1 MNRQRTYI
9 GLAALLLVLPLTV
22 IADDAGVE
30 SQFVLG
36 AGARSL
42 GMGGAMTSLPFD
54 ASIVYYNPAGLP
66 RLEHQDLSFMHMSL
80 FEGTLYDVAA
90 WASPV
95 NGVGGFGAGFMRI
108 GTDDIIRRADFIDQG
123 SFNYSSWQFLLAYG
137 RKFGSHVSTGLTFKV
152 LNASIDEESDY
163 GLGLDAG
170 AQVDLISRLS
180 LGVMARDLLPPQ
192 LTLDTLSENVP
203 VTFTGGL
210 ALNRAP
216 LSSSVALS
224 AALDV
229 EKIEA
234 RKARVHTGAELLIVD
249 KYAIRGGYDRDN
261 FTVGAGL
268 AYGRMK
274 FDYAYK
280 FLEYIE
286 DSHRFSLSILIGPS
300 IAEQERRRQEAEEQR
315 GTMMLQGER
324 ERQFQFFK
332 SKADTFYQRL
342 ELDSALSY
350 YQRALAF
357 DEANQEILGTIGAIQ
372 NVQRDQDQEIRRL
385 QDARKDQE
393 RFVSTY
399 YEQARLFYVKK
410 YYPAALDL
418 INLVLDIDPTYERA
432 LSLKSEIEGATGTEI
447 AASRKAA
454 VLAEREGHFVNAVEA
469 YNRILE
475 LSPEDAESRAGK
487 QRLIERLDIT
497 QQLKLGVDLYN
508 AGKLTEARR
517 QFEAVSK
524 LNPGDPVALDYLNK
538 LGAVAPLP
546 STLEEMQKDK
556 EIWPLYLEGLRH
568 MRNKDYQKAIDVW
581 ERVLKAYPNN
591 ASTIENIR
599 QARLRLQS
607 Q

>member
-1 MNRQRTYI
+1 
-9 GLAALLLVLPLTV
+9 
-22 IADDAGVE
+22 
-30 SQFVLG
+30 
-36 AGARSL
+36 
-42 GMGGAMTSLPFD
+42 
-54 ASIVYYNPAGLP
+54 
-66 RLEHQDLSFMHMSL
+66 
-80 FEGTLYDVAA
+80 
-90 WASPV
+90 
-95 NGVGGFGAGFMRI
+95 
-108 GTDDIIRRADFIDQG
+108 
-123 SFNYSSWQFLLAYG
+123 
-137 RKFGSHVSTGLTFKV
+137 
-152 LNASIDEESDY
+152 
-163 GLGLDAG
+163 
-170 AQVDLISRLS
+170 
-180 LGVMARDLLPPQ
+180 
-192 LTLDTLSENVP
+192 
-203 VTFTGGL
+203 
-210 ALNRAP
+210 
-216 LSSSVALS
+216 
-224 AALDV
+224 
-229 EKIEA
+229 
-234 RKARVHTGAELLIVD
+234 
-249 KYAIRGGYDRDN
+249 
-261 FTVGAGL
+261 
-268 AYGRMK
+268 MK

-357 DEANQEILGTIGAIQ
+357 DEANEEILGTIGAIQ

-432 LSLKSEIEGATGTEI
+432 LSLKSEIDGATGTEI

-454 VLAEREGHFVNAVEA
+454 VLAEKEGHFVNAVEA

-517 QFEAVSK
+517 QFEAVLK